1 MIIIFSNKLSE
12 YGKTQQHVKE
22 SADSTK
28 KALQGHLMHAKETI
42 LRNLDHQYER
52 LCSSI
57 DETVKKDI
65 ENLVDL
71 EEHLKKEIENLINIL
86 ASGIVLSSILFHQVY
101 VIF

>member
-1 MIIIFSNKLSE
+1 MIILFSNKLSE
-12 YGKTQQHVKE
+12 YGKTQQYIKE